1 MWSEEDSNWIFNL
14 LFYITIKFVYYQN
27 IVKKYRKIPLN
38 GQQIKHS
45 KPKDKPYKL
54 TNGDG

>member
-27 IVKKYRKIPLN
+27 TVKKYRKFVK
-38 GQQIKHS
+38 IKAIWGVFW
-45 KPKDKPYKL
+45 DRL
-54 TNGDG
+54 GCI